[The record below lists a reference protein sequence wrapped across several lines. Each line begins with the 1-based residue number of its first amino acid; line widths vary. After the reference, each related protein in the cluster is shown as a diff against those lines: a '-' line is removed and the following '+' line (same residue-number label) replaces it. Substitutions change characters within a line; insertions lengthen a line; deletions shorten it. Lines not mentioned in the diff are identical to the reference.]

1 MKTHETKEEKRIEAS
16 TNTKE
21 EKKEKIDKAS
31 QKYSGIAINQAD
43 NNKVTEKL
51 EKERTC
57 TLNNNRGH
65 EAG

>member
-1 MKTHETKEEKRIEAS
+1 MKTHE
-16 TNTKE
+16 TKE

-31 QKYSGIAINQAD
+31 QKYSGIAITQAD